1 MSKILRRPMFRGGR
15 VSSYGNGIA
24 TGLANGGRVN
34 YAGGGQIGGGA
45 IYGKPMGGRY
55 GFQEPTLEP
64 QVPDKELTEYT
75 DIIETVRS
83 ARPKRQKMST
93 SDYLRLASAGAEIL
107 GAPSEGG
114 GLGGLLATAA
124 KPLSKLG
131 TDLATSMDARN
142 AAEEESITDIAGSIM
157 KSRNY
162 RPDRGFNIDRTV
174 KLIQENTQ
182 KRQEL
187 DAALES
193 NEGMAKYIK
202 DNNIAITTT
211 DAKQS
216 AIEIEALRTKIVNE
230 REVVVSVL
238 KDILPKNE
246 NMTAFLK
253 TAQAQLLFSSVI
265 KAEEDRQDKSQSDPT
280 FDTNAL
286 INAINRIGMKN
297 GGLATGYATG
307 GLTET
312 EEQIKLKQFVI
323 ENGREPATDAEIDLV
338 YGKGASSD
346 AMMEVKESNSSG
358 NVEMEEEIINES
370 SSQSSAPLSYEEL
383 RVRLPKEITDD
394 VVKLLSASDGAL
406 LEFSNIA
413 TQQDVDEFNVKY
425 GVELVLPQV

>member
-1 MSKILRRPMFRGGR
+1 
-15 VSSYGNGIA
+15 
-24 TGLANGGRVN
+24 
-34 YAGGGQIGGGA
+34 
-45 IYGKPMGGRY
+45 
-55 GFQEPTLEP
+55 
-64 QVPDKELTEYT
+64 
-75 DIIETVRS
+75 
-83 ARPKRQKMST
+83 MST

-114 GLGGLLATAA
+114 GIGGLLATAA

-131 TDLATSMDARN
+131 TDLATSIDTRN
-142 AAEEESITDIAGSIM
+142 AAEEEAITDIAGSIM

-187 DAALES
+187 DAALAS
-193 NEGMAKYIK
+193 KEGMAKYII

-211 DAKQS
+211 DEKQS
-216 AIEIEALRTKIVNE
+216 DIEIEALRTKIVNE

-265 KAEEDRQDKSQSDPT
+265 AAEEERQTKSQSDPT

-286 INAINRIGMKN
+286 INAINRIGMKD
-297 GGLATGYATG
+297 GGLTTGYATG

-323 ENGREPATDAEIDLV
+323 ENGRQPETDAEIDLV
-338 YGKGASSD
+338 YGKGASID
-346 AMMEVKESNSSG
+346 AMMEVKENNSSG
-358 NVEMEEEIINES
+358 NVEMEEEIIDQS
-370 SSQSSAPLSYEEL
+370 SSQSSAPLTYEEL
-383 RVRLPKEITDD
+383 RVRLPKEITND
-394 VVKLLSASDGAL
+394 VVKLLSASDEAL